1 MTKREEEA
9 LNRLL
14 AKKEEEEKEQ
24 KAFFARARRDLGLSP
39 AILNKL
45 QELVKVYGKDEAM
58 RLLDRALDTYLKP
71 DVVAGRQSR

>member
-24 KAFFARARRDLGLSP
+24 KAFFARARKALGLSP
-39 AILNKL
+39 VIINKL
-45 QELVKVYGKDEAM
+45 QKLVKAYGKDEAM
-58 RLLDRALDTYLKP
+58 RLLDRALDTYLEP